1 MAVIDPGETKK
12 AVEAFAAE
20 FGWSFDV
27 LLDSR
32 DDVARSYGVRG
43 HPMTFLISP
52 KGRIIGV
59 ILGFRDWS
67 SKQAFSVVEQLLSD
81 D

>member
-1 MAVIDPGETKK
+1 MAVIDPGETKED
-12 AVEAFAAE
+12 VEDFTAE

-32 DDVARSYGVRG
+32 DAVARKYRVRG

-52 KGRIIGV
+52 KGRIIGI

-67 SKQAFSVVEQLLSD
+67 SEQAFSVIDQLLSD

>member
-1 MAVIDPGETKK
+1 MAVVDPGETRK
-12 AVEAFAAE
+12 AVKAFAAE

-27 LLDSR
+27 LLDSG
-32 DDVARSYGVRG
+32 DKVAIDYGVRG

-59 ILGFRDWS
+59 ILGFRDWNS
-67 SKQAFSVVEQLLSD
+67 ETAFSVIDQLLAD